1 MLEKVKQ
8 LQSSFSE
15 RGWPAVNIG
24 IGLNTGEMSVGN
36 MGSEYRMAYT
46 VLGDAV
52 NLAARVEGLTKQYG
66 VALIVTEFTKQA
78 APNFIYRKLDQVKV
92 KGKNE
97 AVTIYEVVNFI
108 GSVSDELIEEI
119 RQFHFAYEYYCQQK
133 WDDAAGILNTLA
145 NQKQSET
152 NNVLYQL
159 YLQRIKNYKLS
170 PPDKNWHG
178 VYSHQTK

>member
-1 MLEKVKQ
+1 
-8 LQSSFSE
+8 
-15 RGWPAVNIG
+15 
-24 IGLNTGEMSVGN
+24 MSVGN

-52 NLAARVEGLTKQYG
+52 NLGARVEGLTKQYG

-78 APNFIYRKLDQVKV
+78 APNFIYRKLDRVKV
-92 KGKNE
+92 KGKND
-97 AVTIYEVVNFI
+97 AVNIYQVVNFI
-108 GSVSDELIEEI
+108 GSVSDESIEEI
-119 RQFHFAYEYYCQQK
+119 RQFHLAYEYYCQQK
-133 WDDAAGILNTLA
+133 WHDAECILKSLA
-145 NQKQSET
+145 NQKESQT

-159 YLQRIKNYKLS
+159 YLQRIEDYKLS